1 MNPPHSRDLNQP
13 GDAVYNRAATIAS
26 IRPGD
31 VEYQNIPESVSSDVD
46 PQQPRTN
53 SRDGTTF
60 VPASSFNLEGLGGVD
75 LGGVDLGGVGLG
87 TERQTASGLGAT
99 QNSSIHIQ
107 SAPVFCTPALNYT
120 PPRATSLGRRT
131 ASTPAT
137 NLVPLKHDDPVNL
150 SSSEASFV
158 DLIRKYGNTGQRRK
172 SLSGHKQIAQAT

>member
-60 VPASSFNLEGLGGVD
+60 VPASSFSPKGLGGVD
-75 LGGVDLGGVGLG
+75 LVGVGLGGVGLGGVGLG
-87 TERQTASGLGAT
+87 TERQTALGLGAM
-99 QNSSIHIQ
+99 
-107 SAPVFCTPALNYT
+107 
-120 PPRATSLGRRT
+120 
-131 ASTPAT
+131 
-137 NLVPLKHDDPVNL
+137 
-150 SSSEASFV
+150 
-158 DLIRKYGNTGQRRK
+158 
-172 SLSGHKQIAQAT
+172 